1 MKARSASAIL
11 VMAAA
16 AGVALMACRAQKTA
30 DATET
35 LAPVVIGPENITV
48 VAETTLVDG
57 PSISGSL
64 GAEREARVR
73 AELGGSVL
81 QVFAE
86 PGQAVKQGQV
96 LAQIEPQTARE
107 QAAFTDALVRS
118 LQNDLRLQ
126 QRNLERDKRLAEAGA
141 VSTRAVEADSLAVS
155 QAEASLA
162 EANARQVVAR
172 RSLERA
178 TVRAP
183 FAGIVSEQTASVG
196 DVVKDGAELFTI
208 VDPSSLRLEAQVP
221 AEALQGLKVGTPVQF
236 TVSGFRDERLTGRV
250 TRIYPSV
257 DPATRQ
263 VKILVTVPN
272 PRQQL
277 VVGLFAE
284 GRVVAS
290 SRKGLTIPKAALDLK
305 GVRPMVVQLDSGRLR
320 HAEVALGLEDAVA
333 ELVEVTKG
341 LAPGDTII
349 LGSSRGLPEGTPA
362 KVQVTAERSSAS
374 TAQ

>member
-1 MKARSASAIL
+1 M
-11 VMAAA
+11 
-16 AGVALMACRAQKTA
+16 
-30 DATET
+30 
-35 LAPVVIGPENITV
+35 
-48 VAETTLVDG
+48 
-57 PSISGSL
+57 
-64 GAEREARVR
+64 R

-81 QVFAE
+81 QVYAE

-107 QAAFTDALVRS
+107 QATFTDALVRS

-141 VSTRAVEADSLAVS
+141 VSTRVVEADSLAVS

-172 RSLERA
+172 RSLDRA
-178 TVRAP
+178 TIRAP

-196 DVVKDGAELFTI
+196 DVVKDGTELFTI

-284 GRVVAS
+284 GRVVSS

-305 GVRPMVVQLDSGRLR
+305 GVRPMVVQLDSGRLSR
-320 HAEVALGLEDAVA
+320 VEVALGLEDAVT

-341 LAPGDTII
+341 LAPGDTIV

-362 KVQVTAERSSAS
+362 RVQVTAERTTAS
-374 TAQ
+374 TAR

>member
-1 MKARSASAIL
+1 MNVRSAAAVL
-11 VMAAA
+11 AMAAA
-16 AGVALMACRAQKTA
+16 AGIAFTACRAQKTA

-57 PSISGSL
+57 PPISGSL

-73 AELGGSVL
+73 SELGGSVL
-81 QVFAE
+81 QVYAE
-86 PGQAVKQGQV
+86 PGQAVKAGQA

-141 VSTRAVEADSLAVS
+141 VSTRVVEADSLAVS

-183 FAGIVSEQTASVG
+183 FAGIVSEQMASVG
-196 DVVKDGAELFTI
+196 DVVKDGTELFTV

-221 AEALQGLKVGTPVQF
+221 AEALQRLKVGTPVQF
-236 TVSGFRDERLTGRV
+236 TISGLRDERLTGRV

-290 SRKGLTIPKAALDLK
+290 SRQGLTIPKAAVDLK
-305 GVRPMVVQLDSGRLR
+305 GVRPAVVQLDSGRLKR
-320 HAEVALGLEDAVA
+320 VEVALGLEDAVA

-362 KVQVTAERSSAS
+362 RVQVTAERSTAS